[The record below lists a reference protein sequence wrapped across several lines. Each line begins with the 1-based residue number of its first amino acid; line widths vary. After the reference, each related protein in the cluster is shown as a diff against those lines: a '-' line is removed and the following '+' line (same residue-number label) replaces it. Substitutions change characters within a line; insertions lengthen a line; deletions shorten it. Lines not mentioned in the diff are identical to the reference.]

1 MNTPHDNDTLPLG
14 FRLKLVHRLLSRE
27 VHRRM
32 HEAGPEAS
40 ARRDEIVADVQ
51 NRITAAVPQDDL
63 DTLVRSLEA
72 IAHELGWDESQPMPS
87 RPAREH
93 RRERG
98 PFGRGFGR
106 GFGHRFGPGF
116 GGGAP
121 HPGFAH
127 GEPGRFGHHE
137 RHAHHDHHG
146 RGCGDRGGAAVA
158 EAYERGFSR
167 GYAQAQQD

>member
-1 MNTPHDNDTLPLG
+1 MNTPYDNDTLPLG

-27 VHRRM
+27 VRRRM

-63 DTLVRSLEA
+63 DTLVRSLDA
-72 IAHELGWDESQPMPS
+72 IARELGWDESQPMPS
-87 RPAREH
+87 RPGREH
-93 RRERG
+93 RRG
-98 PFGRGFGR
+98 AFGRGFDR
-106 GFGHRFGPGF
+106 GFGHRFGHGF

-137 RHAHHDHHG
+137 RHAHHEHHG
-146 RGCGDRGGAAVA
+146 RGCGEPGGGAVA

>member
-1 MNTPHDNDTLPLG
+1 MNTPYDNDTLPLG

-27 VHRRM
+27 VRRRM

-63 DTLVRSLEA
+63 DTLVRSLDA
-72 IAHELGWDESQPMPS
+72 IARELGWDESQPMPS
-87 RPAREH
+87 RPGREH

-116 GGGAP
+116 G
-121 HPGFAH
+121 PGF
-127 GEPGRFGHHE
+127 GGRRHGHHG
-137 RHAHHDHHG
+137 H
-146 RGCGDRGGAAVA
+146 GCGDRT
-158 EAYERGFSR
+158 GFAPHPAIR
-167 GYAQAQQD
+167 LVPVG

>member
-1 MNTPHDNDTLPLG
+1 MNTPHDNHTLPLG

-27 VHRRM
+27 VRRQLD
-32 HEAGPEAS
+32 EAGPEAS

-51 NRITAAVPQDDL
+51 NLITAAVPQDDL
-63 DTLVRSLEA
+63 DAMIRSLDA
-72 IAHELGWDESQPMPS
+72 IARELGWDESQPMPS
-87 RPAREH
+87 RPGREH
-93 RRERG
+93 RGPRG
-98 PFGRGFGR
+98 PFGRRFGR
-106 GFGHRFGPGF
+106 GFGPGYGGRF
-116 GGGAP
+116 P

-137 RHAHHDHHG
+137 RHGHHG
-146 RGCGDRGGAAVA
+146 HGCGGRAGFAQHPAVA